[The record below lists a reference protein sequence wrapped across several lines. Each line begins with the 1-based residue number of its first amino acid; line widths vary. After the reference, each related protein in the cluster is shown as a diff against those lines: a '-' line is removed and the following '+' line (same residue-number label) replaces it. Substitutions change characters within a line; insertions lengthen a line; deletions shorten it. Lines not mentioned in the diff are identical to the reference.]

1 MPVSLHAKKGAEPA
15 VPPPSE
21 PCILD
26 EIDIFLIL
34 LCQLIIVERE
44 AFAEPAYQKP
54 ETAEEN
60 QELEDTMDTGIG
72 FPSLLLPAG
81 RQVIGTVINPLPVQ
95 NHKGHQADAHEKEIP
110 EAHMRQH
117 NAVEQRT
124 GWYRAKNISRG
135 DIIICIKA

>member
-1 MPVSLHAKKGAEPA
+1 MPVSLHTKKGREPGA
-15 VPPPSE
+15 PPPSQ

-34 LCQLIIVERE
+34 LCQLVIVERE

-54 ETAEEN
+54 EAAEEN
-60 QELEDTMDTGIG
+60 QELEDTVDTGIG

-81 RQVIGTVINPLPVQ
+81 RQLIGTVINPLPVQ
-95 NHKGHQADAHEKEIP
+95 NHKGHQACTHEKEIP

-117 NAVEQRT
+117 NAVEPAHRLVQ
-124 GWYRAKNISRG
+124 GKNISRG